1 MGKIVGRIALPATI
15 HCTTEFL
22 SDLGKEI
29 AKAVGQEA
37 KEFLDRDPGD
47 KDAKQFWDVHH
58 AKIAAMDAFRLTL
71 EELTK
76 PDDAKPIKLVIM
88 VDELDRCRPDY
99 ALSLL
104 EIIKHFFNVEGV
116 HFVLGV
122 NLSELQNIVRARY
135 GSNIKAWKQH

>member
-1 MGKIVGRIALPATI
+1 MY
-15 HCTTEFL
+15 
-22 SDLGKEI
+22 
-29 AKAVGQEA
+29 
-37 KEFLDRDPGD
+37 
-47 KDAKQFWDVHH
+47 
-58 AKIAAMDAFRLTL
+58 AFRLTL

-76 PDDAKPIKLVIM
+76 PDDAKPIKLVIV

-135 GSNIKAWKQH
+135 GRNIKAWKQH